1 MAPLYHKKS
10 SVGAGYLIFLIISGL
25 GFWKKIRKKKNPE
38 ESKNIMWLHLV
49 LGFSKNGQF
58 SQNSS
63 QRMGSCIK
71 GYI

>member
-1 MAPLYHKKS
+1 VAPLYHKKS
-10 SVGAGYLIFLIISGL
+10 NVGAGYLIFFIISFVRVFGKIKN
-25 GFWKKIRKKKNPE
+25 KKIPE
-38 ESKNIMWLHLV
+38 ESKNIIWLHLV

-58 SQNSS
+58 SKNSN

>member
-1 MAPLYHKKS
+1 VAPLYHKKS
-10 SVGAGYLIFLIISGL
+10 NVGAGYLIFLIISGL
-25 GFWKKIRKKKNPE
+25 GFWKKIKIFFFPE
-38 ESKNIMWLHLV
+38 ESKNIIWLHLV

-58 SQNSS
+58 LKNSS